1 MLNRVGPSMCV
12 VTKRHALRDS
22 ELSKKNLRVLQSVI
36 LENVNTS
43 QFQLMFHLTFP
54 EDCFHH
60 DIS

>member
-22 ELSKKNLRVLQSVI
+22 ELSKKNLRVLQSEKNNFGKCQHFAVSI
-36 LENVNTS
+36 DVS
-43 QFQLMFHLTFP
+43 P
-54 EDCFHH
+54 